1 MEAFA
6 AQNDAE
12 LIYQPSL
19 FLQHLAAYL
28 PFTFDVFVN
37 PTSNQR
43 SIYITDM
50 NPAAALYGY
59 TDMSNVD
66 YSQFVHSLCSS
77 RCLCCAFFER
87 LCRYVGYEVLY
98 ITDTSISQSPVP
110 ALDLIKTFAST
121 ASVGVTVCVAF
132 EDAVA
137 CA

>member
-19 FLQHLAAYL
+19 LLQHLATYL
-28 PFTFDVFVN
+28 PFNFDIFVN

-59 TDMSNVD
+59 TDMSSVD
-66 YSQFVHSLCSS
+66 YSQFVLALCSATLPLF
-77 RCLCCAFFER
+77 C
-87 LCRYVGYEVLY
+87 
-98 ITDTSISQSPVP
+98 IS
-110 ALDLIKTFAST
+110 
-121 ASVGVTVCVAF
+121 
-132 EDAVA
+132 
-137 CA
+137 